1 MTTYQT
7 LSNAYRAFKV
17 QSALGSQAS
26 GSGGTVFRT
35 TGGADGQMN
44 KAATESDEVRRDG
57 MRTRGRH
64 GTQKTGGNPSGHLS
78 LGTYDEIFEAVMR
91 GTYGT
96 ADLQLDESDFT
107 SITTGANSIILASG
121 SPIDLGLH
129 VHDVI
134 RLTNHASAGNNNR
147 NLRITGL
154 SATTITVAEDLTVN
168 AVADTDCEITRPGR
182 MLINPAAGSLVK
194 RYFTWEEHE
203 IDIDGSELF
212 TDVVFGGMRFSMQP
226 NGIIMFDTTWMGTG
240 QFEPLTGGS
249 APHFTDPYE
258 SVSGNMAVVDAT
270 IRLGSED
277 LVALSSLDL
286 SMDLQPAADDVFG
299 SGAIKYSPDVFLGQL
314 GIAMNLTML
323 RKDLAYVANHLAED
337 QLSLHILAV
346 EQESEPKDFISIAIP
361 NFTLGGVAKSA
372 LSKQGGGR
380 TQTLSVPMALVG
392 KDERGSGY
400 NPTMAIIQISNAE
413 TPS

>member
-1 MTTYQT
+1 MPTYQT
-7 LSNAYRAFKV
+7 QSNAYRAFKA
-17 QSALGSQAS
+17 QSAIGSQAS
-26 GSGGTVFRT
+26 GSGAMVFRT
-35 TGGADGQMN
+35 TGGTDGQLT

-57 MRTRGRH
+57 MRTIGRH
-64 GTQKTGGNPSGHLS
+64 GTQKTGGNPMGHLS
-78 LGTYDEIFEAVMR
+78 LGTYDEILEAVMR
-91 GTYGT
+91 GTYGG
-96 ADLQLDESDFT
+96 ADLVLDESDFT
-107 SITTGANSIILASG
+107 SITTGANTIVLTSG

-129 VHDVI
+129 VHEVI
-134 RLTNHASAGNNNR
+134 RLTNHSSAGNNGR
-147 NLRITGL
+147 NLRITAVD
-154 SATTITVAEDLTVN
+154 ATTITVAETLTVN

-182 MLINPAAGSLVK
+182 VLINPAAGSLVK

-212 TDVVFGGMRFSMQP
+212 TDVVFGGMRLSMSP

-240 QFEPLTGGS
+240 QFETKTGGS
-249 APHFTDPYE
+249 APFFTAPGE
-258 SVSGNMAVVDAT
+258 TTSGNMAVVDAT
-270 IRLGSED
+270 LRLGSED
-277 LVALSSLDL
+277 LVALSSFDL
-286 SMDLQPAADDVFG
+286 SFDLQPVAPDVFG
-299 SGAIKYSPDVFLGQL
+299 SGAIKYAPDVFLGQL
-314 GIAMNLTML
+314 GIGINLTML
-323 RKDLAYVANHLAED
+323 RKDLAYVANHVDED

-392 KDERGSGY
+392 KDERGDGY
-400 NPTMAIIQISNAE
+400 NPTMAIIQVSNAE